1 MKFYRT
7 FSRIFILLTVIFILC
22 YSKMALADEKPVPV
36 SPAEVKSSPATPQ
49 QQTASTPII
58 PQPGK
63 LNRNTI
69 GCVLPLSGKYAEWG
83 NKALDAIMLSAGIF
97 NKENK
102 TPWEI
107 IAEDSQGSPE
117 KIKAAITRLAS
128 AKNVMAIIAFTE
140 TTEAQDAAREA
151 QKLKVPLLLIT
162 SKEGV
167 TSAGEYVFQ
176 HFLTPTQQIR
186 ALVKYA
192 LDDLNCAIFAIMY
205 PQDDYGEEMA
215 RVFRKEVTSIGGKV
229 QKEIPYGKKQTDFAN
244 EINKLTG
251 RIVKPPS
258 KAKADKNEEPESMPV
273 DFEALFIP
281 DSYSIAKMIA
291 AQLDYYN
298 IKGFKLLGTSL
309 WNSPALLKNG
319 AEYMDEAIIADSFF
333 KDGSYTE
340 TFTFVDDYHT
350 AYKRD
355 PENIEALAFDT
366 AGMIFTILE
375 NENVKTRPE
384 FIAGLTKIGIYNGAT
399 GSIYFDTN
407 RVAQKTVFILRV
419 KEGKLEQI
427 K

>member
-1 MKFYRT
+1 
-7 FSRIFILLTVIFILC
+7 
-22 YSKMALADEKPVPV
+22 
-36 SPAEVKSSPATPQ
+36 
-49 QQTASTPII
+49 
-58 PQPGK
+58 
-63 LNRNTI
+63 
-69 GCVLPLSGKYAEWG
+69 
-83 NKALDAIMLSAGIF
+83 
-97 NKENK
+97 
-102 TPWEI
+102 
-107 IAEDSQGSPE
+107 
-117 KIKAAITRLAS
+117 
-128 AKNVMAIIAFTE
+128 MAIIAFTE

-258 KAKADKNEEPESMPV
+258 KTKADKNEEPEPMPV

-281 DSYSIAKMIA
+281 DSYSIVKMIA

-375 NENVKTRPE
+375 NENVKTRQE

-419 KEGKLEQI
+419 KEGKLEQV